1 MTPLLSLVAVIC
13 AATVAWVF
21 VMARRNEGVVAAAV
35 LSVGSFGLA
44 VTAIFF
50 ILTSLRR
57 YEQRRTSR
65 AHGRERCVRRLHF
78 WGLSC
83 DIFLMAV
90 ANLVLS
96 VLVRDHANRY
106 RS

>member
-1 MTPLLSLVAVIC
+1 MTPLLSLVAANC

-50 ILTSLRR
+50 ILTSL
-57 YEQRRTSR
+57 
-65 AHGRERCVRRLHF
+65 
-78 WGLSC
+78 
-83 DIFLMAV
+83 
-90 ANLVLS
+90 
-96 VLVRDHANRY
+96 
-106 RS
+106 